1 MKHPL
6 FPPACDLLNQV
17 ASPVTATAVGEAIT
31 QDLIDEMLTLA
42 AGEQGSRERPTMVG
56 LAAPQIGVSQRII
69 IVAVDADGLGKAT
82 DFRVYINPEIIEQS
96 TETAFNREGCYST
109 SHVCGR
115 LARASS
121 VVVKALDRSG
131 NPVQETHAGIP
142 ARVFQHEIDHLNGI
156 RFPDRITND
165 DDLLWVDAEHFGDFR
180 TGWPTWPHKCPRAK
194 WQAIKTGTGEGLL
207 H

>member
-6 FPPACDLLNQV
+6 LSPASDILNQV
-17 ASPVTATAVGEAIT
+17 ASPLTVTAVGDDIT

-42 AGEQGSRERPTMVG
+42 AGEQGSKERPTMVG

-69 IVAVDADGLGKAT
+69 IVAVDADGLGQAT

-96 TETAFNREGCYST
+96 IETAFNREGCYST

-121 VVVKALDRSG
+121 VQVKALDRNG
-131 NPVQETHAGIP
+131 KTVQESHTGIP
-142 ARVFQHEIDHLNGI
+142 ARIFQHEIDHLDGI

-165 DDLLWVDAEHFGDFR
+165 DDLLWVDPEHFGDFR
-180 TGWPTWPHKCPRAK
+180 KLWATWPHTCPRAK
-194 WQAIKTGTGEGLL
+194 WEAIKTGRDGA
-207 H
+207 